1 MSHCYRSYGA
11 YSLSVFRLC
20 SRDFNQ
26 TAQNWSCGSSAKA
39 SSFQSSPNRWT
50 TVRPHIGKTKLQSF
64 KTALTKRDKG
74 RLRFSC
80 FFWNTFWICHWP
92 HSRLENSFFDSCA
105 KCATLARGQFSSI
118 SNTPRIRQRLCH
130 WTSKEQTDTA
140 PIHNP
145 RHFWLS
151 LERSAVQVKQR
162 WWHGCP
168 LSGTYP
174 SHIVVCCMIRP
185 HKTKYWITGQSS
197 FSSNW
202 V

>member
-11 YSLSVFRLC
+11 YSVSVFRLS

-92 HSRLENSFFDSCA
+92 HSRLRIVFLILVQSVQHWPEANSHPSRTRRVSDSDCVIEQVRSKLIQLESTIRVTFDYRWSVVRCRWSSDGGTVAHWAALTRPISSCVA
-105 KCATLARGQFSSI
+105 
-118 SNTPRIRQRLCH
+118 
-130 WTSKEQTDTA
+130 W
-140 PIHNP
+140 
-145 RHFWLS
+145 
-151 LERSAVQVKQR
+151 
-162 WWHGCP
+162 
-168 LSGTYP
+168 SGHT
-174 SHIVVCCMIRP
+174 RP
-185 HKTKYWITGQSS
+185 NIE
-197 FSSNW
+197 
-202 V
+202 